1 MQMFK
6 RLNELFGAQD
16 MTVGRPMSALL
27 RFSVPLL
34 IGNFVQQMYST
45 VDSVVVGRY
54 VGDQALSAIG
64 TTLPII
70 NLLLV
75 LFIAVA
81 TGAGIMV
88 AQYYGA
94 KDKESL
100 SRAVGTALTLGLL
113 SSLIVMAIGL
123 PLASELL
130 TLTNTPVETFDM
142 ARSYLVIILTGL
154 VGLAFYNMA
163 SGILRGLGNSV
174 FPLLTLL
181 LTSGLNIVLDIW
193 FVAGLNMGVA
203 GAAWATVI
211 SVAVSALVCLVK
223 LARMTDVVHLN
234 YANLIPSRRL
244 AGQLLR
250 LGLPAGITQA
260 VFSMSMVFVQALA
273 NSMGYQVVTCTTAVM
288 RIDGFAM
295 MPNFT
300 FGMAIA
306 TFVGQNIGAN
316 RLDRVHQGSRD
327 MLKMSLITSFVLVG
341 LLLVFGE
348 NLMRA
353 FTTTEEIIR
362 LGVRQIRILALGYV
376 AMAITQV
383 FGGIMR
389 GAGDTMPAMWIS
401 MFSTVVIRVPL
412 AYIWAWLTRTEQ
424 YPAGSPDALFFALL
438 ISWVTSGV
446 FTYLWY
452 RRGTWKDKSLV
463 KSSPDVTAAA
473 ESAT

>member
-1 MQMFK
+1 MLK
-6 RLNELFGAQD
+6 KINALFGAQD
-16 MTVGRPMSALL
+16 MTVGQPMSALL
-27 RFSVPLL
+27 RFSIPLL
-34 IGNFVQQMYST
+34 IGNFAQQMYST

-54 VGDQALSAIG
+54 VGDRALSAIG

-75 LFIAVA
+75 LFMAVS

-94 KDKESL
+94 KAEESL
-100 SRAVGTALTLGLL
+100 SRSIGTAMTLVFVSSLLVMAVGIPLSGSLLRLTK
-113 SSLIVMAIGL
+113 
-123 PLASELL
+123 
-130 TLTNTPVETFDM
+130 TPVETFDM
-142 ARSYLVIILTGL
+142 ARSYLTIILWGVLGL
-154 VGLAFYNMA
+154 GFYNIV

-181 LTSGLNIVLDIW
+181 LTSCLNIVLDLW
-193 FVAGLNMGVA
+193 FVAGVGMGVA
-203 GAAWATVI
+203 GAAWATII
-211 SVAVSALVCLVK
+211 SVAISAAVCIIKLWSMKEVVK
-223 LARMTDVVHLN
+223 TDA
-234 YANLIPSRRL
+234 ANLIPSRKL
-244 AGQLLR
+244 TSQLLR
-250 LGLPAGITQA
+250 LGLPAGVTQA

-316 RLDRVHQGSRD
+316 RMERVHQGSKD
-327 MLKMSLITSFVLVG
+327 MLKVSLITSLVLVAS
-341 LLLVFGE
+341 LLMLGRY
-348 NLMRA
+348 LISA
-353 FTTTEEIIR
+353 FTTTEEIIN
-362 LGVRQIRILALGYV
+362 LGVRQIRILAAGYV

-389 GAGDTMPAMWIS
+389 GAGDTMPSMWIS
-401 MFSTVVIRVPL
+401 MFTTVVVRVPL
-412 AYIWAWLTRTEQ
+412 AYLWAWLTRSQE

-438 ISWVTSGV
+438 VSWTVGAAA
-446 FTYLWY
+446 TYLWY
-452 RRGTWKDKSLV
+452 RRGTWRSKSLV
-463 KSSPDVTAAA
+463 RPPVSLTA
-473 ESAT
+473 